1 MIKKIKNNKGF
12 TIVELIVTFSVIT
25 ILASYMILY
34 NKTNKSQ
41 IILSLE
47 QAKLV
52 DALNTAK
59 SLTLSTYVENNS
71 SCGYG
76 VYINNYNT
84 YTLFKYGN
92 PSISNCSEQINT
104 STPLNTVTGNWIVI
118 KTFTLDKNIEFNSNI
133 SKTLHMIF
141 FVPPD
146 PKIFIWRDGDEKPI
160 TETNND
166 PETYIELQIKD
177 KSISKTIKVNVMG
190 QISFN

>member
-12 TIVELIVTFSVIT
+12 TIVVLIVTFSVIT

-52 DALNTAK
+52 DAINTAK
-59 SLTLSTYVENNS
+59 SLTLATYVENNS

-76 VYINNYNT
+76 VYINYLNNSYEI
-84 YTLFKYGN
+84 FKYGQ
-92 PSISNCSEQINT
+92 PPQTDCKAIASSSIDLSNSSYT
-104 STPLNTVTGNWIVI
+104 KI
-118 KTFTLDKNIEFNSNI
+118 KTTNLPKEVVFDNLKNNKLDV
-133 SKTLHMIF
+133 IF
-141 FVPPD
+141 FIPPD
-146 PKIFIWRDGDEKPI
+146 PKTLIWRDDFQNPI
-160 TETNND
+160 TEND
-166 PETYIELQIKD
+166 PNYEANIYLKTKGGFM
-177 KSISKTIKVNVMG
+177 SKTIKVNVMG